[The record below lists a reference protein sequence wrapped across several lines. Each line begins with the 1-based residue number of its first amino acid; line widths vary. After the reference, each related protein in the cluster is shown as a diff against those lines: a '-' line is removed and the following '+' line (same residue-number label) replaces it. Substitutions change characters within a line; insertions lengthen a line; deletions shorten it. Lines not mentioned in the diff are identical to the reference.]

1 MPRKSVPYLDFLP
14 DSSREVFHL
23 IPEKE
28 EKFLNLVQQTLE
40 CSVISVKSLQRL
52 VSKCLSFSLAVPGAL
67 PFTSEMSNAISK
79 ALRTSKP
86 IRVQKALRDESSHWF
101 FLRTWNDPLP
111 WSISQRMKMR
121 QMYPHAD

>member
-1 MPRKSVPYLDFLP
+1 MPRKSVPYLDFLS

-28 EKFLNLVQQTLE
+28 EKFHNRVQQTLE

-52 VSKCLSFSLAVPGAL
+52 VGKCVSFSLAVPGAL

-86 IRVQKALRDESSHWF
+86 IRVQKALRDEISHCF

-111 WSISQRMKMR
+111 WSISQRMKIR

>member
-1 MPRKSVPYLDFLP
+1 MPRKSVPYLDFLS

-23 IPEKE
+23 IPEKK

-40 CSVISVKSLQRL
+40 CSVISLKSLQRL

-79 ALRTSKP
+79 ALRTKF
-86 IRVQKALRDESSHWF
+86 QTYKGAKGTEG
-101 FLRTWNDPLP
+101 
-111 WSISQRMKMR
+111 
-121 QMYPHAD
+121 